1 MHTRPPVIP
10 YAPRLPRILRSLA
23 LLTAA
28 ALLSAC
34 AATVQRPAAGP
45 VDPVAI
51 NGEVRQVVLVV
62 EGSDTVRAQDDWKE
76 FRALWNDAIRASAT
90 AAGIQGGVRD
100 SRPGSLDPPG
110 VVVVV
115 RVDSYRYVSTGARY
129 GLGVMTGNAHIKAS
143 AQFIQVPG
151 GRVAATRSYDTTSS
165 AWQGIFAP
173 MTVKQ
178 VQAITDQIVAEVRG
192 GS

>member
-1 MHTRPPVIP
+1 MHIRTPVVP
-10 YAPRLPRILRSLA
+10 SAARLPRIFRSLA
-23 LLTAA
+23 LLSAA

-34 AATVQRPAAGP
+34 AATVQRPNAAP

-51 NGEVRQVVLVV
+51 NGDVGQVVLVV
-62 EGSDTVRAQDDWKE
+62 EGSDTARAQEDWAE

-90 AAGIQGGVRD
+90 AAGIQGSVRD
-100 SRPGSLDPPG
+100 SRPASLDPSG

-129 GLGVMTGNAHIKAS
+129 GLGVMTGNAHIKAN
-143 AQFIQVPG
+143 AQFIEVPG
-151 GRVAATRSYDTTSS
+151 GKVAATRTYDTTSS

-178 VQAITDQIVAEVRG
+178 VQAITDQIVAEARG
-192 GS
+192 G

>member
-1 MHTRPPVIP
+1 MHTRTPVIST
-10 YAPRLPRILRSLA
+10 AARLPRILRSLA

-34 AATVQRPAAGP
+34 AATVQRPTAAP

-51 NGEVRQVVLVV
+51 SGDVRQVVLVI
-62 EGSDTVRAQDDWKE
+62 EGSDTARAQEDWAE
-76 FRALWNDAIRASAT
+76 FRALWNDAIRTSAT
-90 AAGIQGGVRD
+90 TAGIQGSVRD
-100 SRPGSLDPPG
+100 SRPSSLDPSG

-129 GLGVMTGNAHIKAS
+129 GLGVMTGNAHIKAN
-143 AQFIQVPG
+143 AQFIEVPG
-151 GRVAATRSYDTTSS
+151 GKVAATRTYDTASS

-178 VQAITDQIVAEVRG
+178 VQAITDQIVAEARG
-192 GS
+192 G